1 MENKEINQPENQSET
16 KPSSIFNQSTLFAL
30 MSNIKNASGSEMEN
44 RLNDSV
50 TNIIKSLDSS
60 EPLKASKKSVTDS
73 FGNSLLAIGNDS
85 KTEMFSN
92 YSFTNDT
99 LNWPLWLA
107 LYNDSWVFA
116 RAIDKPA
123 QDCVKAGITI
133 QGEVQ
138 DKNAINK
145 SIKLYRDDM
154 IQLFTWGRLFGGSIA
169 VVMFDNF
176 QDDDYS
182 KPLQMNMK
190 KIREAKVMKLYVVDR
205 WYGVA
210 PDYNKTV
217 NKMTSDDYGKPK
229 FYNITMPN
237 GKSYRYRYDY
247 IIRYEHRIAPK
258 LVKNGMLQGWGYSEG
273 SHILNEL
280 ARDEKL
286 KTSIQS
292 LVDKSLI
299 EVIKMSGMRGVF
311 MGADKENEEQLRKRL
326 EMVNWGRSFNSL
338 TFLDKDDEYQEHGF
352 SGLTGL
358 SDLLEQN
365 MWMIAAALEMQ
376 GVLFGDLKGGMVSDI
391 TALERY
397 DEVIQGICESYCRK
411 PYQKLLG
418 FIYIMKGVKEKP
430 EFTFN
435 SLLMKKQ
442 DADRIEGIKNFTELC
457 RTLLDSGVINTKQF
471 AKALQ
476 NYTDKGEVDFGLTD
490 DVIDKMEESFGMEL
504 EGLDFE
510 KENPIIEGG
519 TDENRE
525 GPNKTRQSDI
535 RIK

>member
-1 MENKEINQPENQSET
+1 MEQSN
-16 KPSSIFNQSTLFAL
+16 SSLIQQLAMA
-30 MSNIKNASGSEMEN
+30 MSS
-44 RLNDSV
+44 SV
-50 TNIIKSLDSS
+50 NNTEFEDRI
-60 EPLKASKKSVTDS
+60 TDS
-73 FGNSLLAIGNDS
+73 ANKIAEIVSKSKPVATTTKHIQDSYGNSLLSIGNNDKS
-85 KTEMFSN
+85 SAFSN

-123 QDCVKAGITI
+123 QDCVKCGISV
-133 QGEVQ
+133 QGNV
-138 DKNAINK
+138 DKNKIQRRFK
-145 SIKLYRDDM
+145 SYRDDL

-169 VVMFDNF
+169 VAMFDNF
-176 QDDDYS
+176 KDEDY
-182 KPLQMNMK
+182 LQPIANNIK
-190 KIREAKVMKLYVVDR
+190 KIKQCKTMKFYVVDR

-210 PDYNKTV
+210 PEYDKIV
-217 NKMTSDDYGKPK
+217 KKMSDDDYGKPK
-229 FYNITMPN
+229 FYKVTMAD
-237 GKSYRYRYDY
+237 GKTYRYRHDY

-286 KTSIQS
+286 KSSIQS

-311 MGADKENEEQLRKRL
+311 MGADKQNEEQLTKRL
-326 EMVNWGRSFNSL
+326 EMVNWGRNFNSL

-352 SGLTGL
+352 SGLGGL

-397 DEVIQGICESYCRK
+397 DEVIQGICESYCRG
-411 PYQKLLG
+411 PITKLLKL
-418 FIYIMKGVKEKP
+418 IYLTEGINDKV

-442 DADRIEGIKNFTELC
+442 DNDRIESIKNFTELC
-457 RTLLDSGVINTKQF
+457 RTLLDSGVLNSKLF
-471 AKALQ
+471 AKAIQ
-476 NYTDKGEVDFGLTD
+476 TYVNNGEVNFGLTD
-490 DVIDKMEESFGMEL
+490 EEIAKLDDDFVTQFEGMGFDKTD
-504 EGLDFE
+504 EGI
-510 KENPIIEGG
+510 IIEGENN
-519 TDENRE
+519 ENRE
-525 GPNKTRQSDI
+525 GFNKAKQ
-535 RIK
+535 